1 MTVKDILNRKGNQ
14 VYSVNPHE
22 SVYDAIKKMS
32 DLGIG
37 ALIVMDGDSI
47 SGMISERDYATKVI
61 LKGRASSTT
70 PVKDIMSRQV
80 FCVNSH
86 DNVHT
91 CMQIMTDKK
100 IRHLPV
106 LDNSQLSGLISIGDV
121 VKAVID
127 QQKVEINSLKEYIT
141 GSYPG

>member
-14 VYSVNPHE
+14 VYSIHPHE

-32 DLGIG
+32 DLEIG
-37 ALIVMDGDSI
+37 ALIVVEEDMI
-47 SGMISERDYATKVI
+47 RGMISERDYTSKVI
-61 LKGRASSTT
+61 LKGRTSAST
-70 PVKDIMSRQV
+70 PVKDIMSKQV
-80 FCVNSH
+80 FCVSST

-91 CMQIMTDKK
+91 CMKIMTDKK

-106 LDNSQLSGLISIGDV
+106 LENGSLAGLISIGDV
-121 VKAVID
+121 VKSVID
-127 QQKVEINSLKEYIT
+127 QQKVEIHTLREYIA

>member
-14 VYSVNPHE
+14 VYSIHPHE

-32 DLGIG
+32 DLEIG
-37 ALIVMDGDSI
+37 ALIVVEKDTI
-47 SGMISERDYATKVI
+47 QGMISERDYASKVI
-61 LKGRASSTT
+61 LKGRASAST
-70 PVKDIMSRQV
+70 PVRDIMSKQV
-80 FCVNSH
+80 FCVTSS

-106 LDNSQLSGLISIGDV
+106 LENGTLAGLISIGDV
-121 VKAVID
+121 VKSVID
-127 QQKVEINSLKEYIT
+127 QQKVEIHTLREYIA